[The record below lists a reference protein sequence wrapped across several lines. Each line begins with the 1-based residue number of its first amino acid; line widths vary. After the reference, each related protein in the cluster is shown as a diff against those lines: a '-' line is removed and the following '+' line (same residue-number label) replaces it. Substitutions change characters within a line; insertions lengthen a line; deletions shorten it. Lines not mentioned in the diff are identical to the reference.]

1 MRKLLLDLNVVLDIL
16 LNRQPHVAVSAALW
30 AKIEKGAAT
39 GFLPA
44 HGFTTI
50 HYLIARERDAKIAQQ
65 ALETIVQVLEV
76 APVDGAVIRV
86 AMTLAWPD
94 YEDAVCAAAA
104 QTSGCDAIVTRD
116 PKGFLNSPV
125 PAIDPETAL
134 AWLMSEL

>member
-16 LNRQPHVAVSAALW
+16 LNREPHVAVSAALW

-44 HGFTTI
+44 HGFTAI
-50 HYLIARERDAKIAQQ
+50 HYLIARERDAKIARQ
-65 ALETIVQVLEV
+65 ALETIVHVLEV

-86 AMTLAWPD
+86 ALTLAWPD

-104 QTSGCDAIVTRD
+104 QTNGCDAIVTRD
-116 PKGFLNSPV
+116 PKGFPNSPV
-125 PAIDPETAL
+125 PVIDPETAL
-134 AWLMSEL
+134 AWLMSE